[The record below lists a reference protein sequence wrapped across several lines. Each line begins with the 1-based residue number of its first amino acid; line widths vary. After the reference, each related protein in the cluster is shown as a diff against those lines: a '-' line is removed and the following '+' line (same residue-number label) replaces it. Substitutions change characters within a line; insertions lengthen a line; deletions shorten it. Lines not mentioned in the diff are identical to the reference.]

1 MRGKGMS
8 KEERGSEEWK
18 GTRKGMVLGEKVDW
32 ERKGMERKRYMKKG
46 KERKETRGERRQGT
60 ETGEERK

>member
-18 GTRKGMVLGEKVDW
+18 GTRKEMVLGEIEWIGKEEEW
-32 ERKGMERKRYMKKG
+32 KG
-46 KERKETRGERRQGT
+46 KDI
-60 ETGEERK
+60 